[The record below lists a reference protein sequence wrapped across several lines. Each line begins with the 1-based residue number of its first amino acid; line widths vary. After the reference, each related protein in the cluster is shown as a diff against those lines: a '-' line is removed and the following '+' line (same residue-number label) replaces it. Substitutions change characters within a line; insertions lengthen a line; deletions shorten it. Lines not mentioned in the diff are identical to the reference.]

1 MVDNI
6 MIVAALCIVAAILC
20 RLLDKYNKEQAV
32 MLSIAACAAV
42 LGFVVIYISP
52 VINMISDLYSMCEM
66 DEDYSLII
74 FKSLGICYITQ
85 FACDVCRDC
94 GENAIG
100 TVTEIAGKTALVI
113 LALPL
118 FENLIEYINKLS
130 Q

>member
-6 MIVAALCIVAAILC
+6 MLVAALCIVAAILC

-32 MLSIAACAAV
+32 MLSIATCAAV
-42 LGFVVIYISP
+42 LGFIIIFISP
-52 VINMISDLYSMCEM
+52 VLNMISNLYSMCDM

-100 TVTEIAGKTALVI
+100 TVAEIAGKTALVI

-118 FENLIEYINKLS
+118 FENLIEFVNRLS